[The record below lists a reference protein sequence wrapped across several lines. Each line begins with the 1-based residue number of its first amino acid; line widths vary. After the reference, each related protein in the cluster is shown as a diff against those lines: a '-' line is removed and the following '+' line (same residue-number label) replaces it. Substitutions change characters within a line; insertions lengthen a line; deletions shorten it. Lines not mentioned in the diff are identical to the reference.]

1 MKKTGFTL
9 IEVVASLFI
18 LTILFGTGITLSK
31 LGRNMYS
38 NIIID
43 GYVYEI
49 QNLLSYGKA
58 ICMEKN
64 KYGKINI
71 NTQTNEITFIE
82 RWDDIEKTIVIPKE
96 IKIQKNLTVF
106 INSGGKIEQ
115 GNTITLVDKFGDKH
129 EIIIRVGVDLIVIK
143 EQ

>member
-9 IEVVASLFI
+9 IEVVASLAI

-31 LGRNMYS
+31 LGRNIYS

-64 KYGKINI
+64 KYGKISI
-71 NTQTNEITFIE
+71 NTQTNEIAFIE
-82 RWDDIEKTIVIPKE
+82 RWDDIEKTIVLPKE
-96 IKIQKNLTVF
+96 IKIQKNLNVF

-115 GNTITLVDKFGDKH
+115 GSTITLVDKFGDKH

-143 EQ
+143 E